1 MIKNLLSNK
10 IVSAASGECVV
21 ISLKLADAEGHLIR
35 LFALL
40 LLVASSAT
48 LIFDWHQKATDE
60 SASTAKIPVV
70 YATKTGKN
78 TRKSRT
84 RR

>member
-10 IVSAASGECVV
+10 TVSAASGECVV

-40 LLVASSAT
+40 LLVASTAI
-48 LIFDWHQKATDE
+48 LIFDWHRKA
-60 SASTAKIPVV
+60 A
-70 YATKTGKN
+70 ATLPKHPLNRSKH
-78 TRKSRT
+78 SR
-84 RR
+84 RQ